1 MPSDSTAMKA
11 QPLVSVVTP
20 VYNGE
25 RYLRRCIESVVA
37 QSHVNWD
44 YTIVNNCSTD
54 GTLGI
59 ALEYASR
66 DRRIRVQNNSSFLR
80 INANYNM
87 AFRQISPQSKYC
99 KVVAADDWLGPEC
112 LTQMVRVAEE
122 HPSVAIVGAYGLK
135 GARVEWVGLPF
146 PSTVVPGRVPARL
159 RLLEG
164 KDVFGAPT
172 AVLYRS
178 DIVRSR
184 DPFFDESNFHA
195 DSRVC
200 LEILAGRDYGFVHQ
214 ILTFRREEDENSM
227 GAVSEEFKT
236 IYFAILSDLVACG
249 RDFLSEE
256 ELRQR
261 TREQLREYYGFLGI
275 ELFKGRNRQFW
286 KVHREKLADSGYP
299 LSRTRLAMG
308 ALAYLSNI
316 VLNPKRSC
324 EILVERFP
332 KQVRHERMSRVE
344 SGDGSVVL

>member
-1 MPSDSTAMKA
+1 MPTDITTTMER
-11 QPLVSVVTP
+11 PLVSVVTP
-20 VYNGE
+20 VHNGE
-25 RYLRRCIESVVA
+25 RYLRRCIESVLA
-37 QSHVNWD
+37 QSYLNWD

-66 DRRIRVQNNSSFLR
+66 DRRIRVHNNSSFLR

-99 KVVAADDWLGPEC
+99 KVVAADDWLSPDC

-135 GARVEWVGLPF
+135 GARVEWAGLPYL
-146 PSTVVPGRVPARL
+146 STVVPGRVPARL

-164 KDVFGAPT
+164 KDVFGAAT

-178 DIVRSR
+178 DIIRSR

-200 LEILAGRDYGFVHQ
+200 LEILARSDYGFVHQ
-214 ILTFRREEDENSM
+214 VLTFRRDEDANSM

-236 IYFAILSDLVACG
+236 IHFAILGDLVACG
-249 RDFLSEE
+249 RDFLSEK
-256 ELRQR
+256 ELRNR
-261 TREQLREYYGFLGI
+261 IREHLRDYYRFLGI
-275 ELFKGRNRQFW
+275 EVFKRRNRQFW
-286 KVHREKLADSGYP
+286 EVHREKLAEAGYP

-324 EILVERFP
+324 ERLVECFLSHAP
-332 KQVRHERMSRVE
+332 HQRMPRVE
-344 SGDGSVVL
+344 SGNGSDVL